1 MKLSLN
7 DDRAFLPMPPAP
19 HPSLGWTFTLRSG
32 GVSQG
37 PWGAFANPKDN
48 APAPR
53 EGSSPTAPG
62 GPPPGQTEACPQAP
76 SSGLT
81 ASSSTGPAPGGLNLG
96 IHCGDDPA
104 AAHEN
109 RRWVEATIGQP
120 ISWLKQVHGI
130 RVLDL
135 GETSPDTDASRGT
148 NRCTPSQEPQ
158 THAQGTSAGADMIP
172 AMDTLVPEPEAD
184 AQITTRPGIA
194 LAVQVADCLPVLL
207 ADRQGRVIGAAHAGW
222 RSLAGGI
229 LQATVQQMRQKVP
242 DANIVAWLGPSIG
255 PTVFEVGDEVRA
267 AFIAAAQDMVANLQ
281 GSQPNQEDAQYTT
294 RAESA
299 FRPGRKPGKWLAN
312 LPELAR
318 QHLHALGI
326 TDIHTAGVCTF
337 SDPARF
343 WSYRR
348 DQTCGRMAGLI
359 WIKP

>member
-37 PWGAFANPKDN
+37 LWGACADSTDD
-48 APAPR
+48 APR
-53 EGSSPTAPG
+53 DDATPAASDGLAPRQEKACPKAPSPASAAPG
-62 GPPPGQTEACPQAP
+62 
-76 SSGLT
+76 
-81 ASSSTGPAPGGLNLG
+81 STGSAPGGLNLG

-109 RRWVEATIGQP
+109 RRRVEATIGQP

-135 GETSPDTDASRGT
+135 DETHPDADAPQGT
-148 NRCTPSQEPQ
+148 NRHVLSREPQ
-158 THAQGTSAGADMIP
+158 THAQGTSAGADMLP
-172 AMDTLVPEPEAD
+172 ATDSPVPEPEAD

-229 LQATVQQMRQKVP
+229 LQATVQKMRDKVP
-242 DANIVAWLGPSIG
+242 DADIVAWLGPSIG
-255 PTVFEVGDEVRA
+255 PAVFEVGDEVCA
-267 AFIAAAQDMVANLQ
+267 AFIATAQDMATNQQ
-281 GSQPNQEDAQYTT
+281 GRPPKQEDAQRTA

-299 FRPGRKPGKWLAN
+299 FQPGRKPGKWLAN

-337 SDPARF
+337 SDPTRF

>member
-1 MKLSLN
+1 MTISLN
-7 DDRAFLPMPPAP
+7 DDHAFLPMPPAP

-37 PWGAFANPKDN
+37 PWGAWANPTDN
-48 APAPR
+48 APLNAA
-53 EGSSPTAPG
+53 SPTAHDG
-62 GPPPGQTEACPQAP
+62 QGPAHHEAPWQAP
-76 SSGLT
+76 SSRPA
-81 ASSSTGPAPGGLNLG
+81 ASSPAESAPGGLNLG
-96 IHCGDDPA
+96 IHCGDAPA

-109 RRWVEATIGQP
+109 RRRVEAIIGQP

-135 GETSPDTDASRGT
+135 DETPSDVGPSRGVSHHAPSQKPQPHAQETSGRPDT
-148 NRCTPSQEPQ
+148 PS
-158 THAQGTSAGADMIP
+158 
-172 AMDTLVPEPEAD
+172 AMDTPVCEPEAD

-229 LQATVQQMRQKVP
+229 LQATVQKMRQKVP
-242 DANIVAWLGPSIG
+242 DADIVAWLGPSIG
-255 PTVFEVGDEVRA
+255 PAVFEVGDEVRA
-267 AFIAAAQDMVANLQ
+267 AFIAAAQDMATHLQ
-281 GSQPNQEDAQYTT
+281 GRPRKPEDAQYTT

-299 FRPGRKPGKWLAN
+299 FQPGRKPGKWLAN

-326 TDIHTAGVCTF
+326 TDIHTAGACTF
-337 SDPARF
+337 SDPVRF

-348 DQTCGRMAGLI
+348 DQTCGRMAGLV

>member
-19 HPSLGWTFTLRSG
+19 HPSVGWTFTLRSG
-32 GVSQG
+32 GISQG
-37 PWGAFANPKDN
+37 PWGAYANPTDN
-48 APAPR
+48 TPSDDTTPVAPDGQAPQQ
-53 EGSSPTAPG
+53 EKACPKAPSPASAAPG
-62 GPPPGQTEACPQAP
+62 
-76 SSGLT
+76 
-81 ASSSTGPAPGGLNLG
+81 STGSAPGGLNLG

-109 RRWVEATIGQP
+109 RRRVEATIGQP

-135 GETSPDTDASRGT
+135 DETHPDTDASRGT
-148 NRCTPSQEPQ
+148 NRHAPSQEPQ
-158 THAQGTSAGADMIP
+158 THVQGTSASADISP
-172 AMDTLVPEPEAD
+172 ATDTPVPEPEAD

-229 LQATVQQMRQKVP
+229 LQATVQKMHQKVP
-242 DANIVAWLGPSIG
+242 DADIVAWLGPSIG
-255 PTVFEVGDEVRA
+255 PAVFEVGDEVRA
-267 AFIAAAQDMVANLQ
+267 AFIAAAQDMATHLQ
-281 GSQPNQEDAQYTT
+281 GRPRKQEDAQCTA

-299 FRPGRKPGKWLAN
+299 FQPGRKPGKWLAN

-326 TDIHTAGVCTF
+326 TDIHTAGACTF

-348 DQTCGRMAGLI
+348 DQTCGRMAGLV

>member
-32 GVSQG
+32 GISQG
-37 PWGAFANPKDN
+37 PWGAFANSTDN
-48 APAPR
+48 VPR
-53 EGSSPTAPG
+53 EAASPV
-62 GPPPGQTEACPQAP
+62 PPDGQRPLQAEAGPQAP
-76 SSGLT
+76 SSALA
-81 ASSSTGPAPGGLNLG
+81 ASCSTGSATGGLNLG
-96 IHCGDDPA
+96 IHCGDDSA

-109 RRWVEATIGQP
+109 RRRVEAIIGRP

-135 GETSPDTDASRGT
+135 DETCPDTDASRGT
-148 NRCTPSQEPQ
+148 NRHAPSQEPQ
-158 THAQGTSAGADMIP
+158 THAQGTSASADMSP
-172 AMDTLVPEPEAD
+172 ATDTLVPEPEAD

-229 LQATVQQMRQKVP
+229 LQATVQKMRQKVP
-242 DANIVAWLGPSIG
+242 DADIVAWLGPSIG
-255 PTVFEVGDEVRA
+255 PAVFEVGDEVRD
-267 AFIAAAQDMVANLQ
+267 AFIAAAQDMATHLQ
-281 GSQPNQEDAQYTT
+281 GRPPKQEGAQRTT

-299 FRPGRKPGKWLAN
+299 FQPGRKPGKWLAN
-312 LPELAR
+312 LPELAL

-326 TDIHTAGVCTF
+326 TDIHTAGACTF

>member
-1 MKLSLN
+1 MTISLN
-7 DDRAFLPMPPAP
+7 DDHAFLPMPPAP
-19 HPSLGWTFTLRSG
+19 HPSVGWTFTLRSG

-37 PWGAFANPKDN
+37 PWGGCANSTDN
-48 APAPR
+48 VPR
-53 EGSSPTAPG
+53 EAASPVPPDGQAPL
-62 GPPPGQTEACPQAP
+62 QEKACPKAP
-76 SSGLT
+76 SSGPA

-96 IHCGDDPA
+96 IHCGDDPV

-109 RRWVEATIGQP
+109 RRRVEAIIGQP
-120 ISWLKQVHGI
+120 ISWLKQVHGV

-135 GETSPDTDASRGT
+135 DETPSDVGSSLGVSRHV
-148 NRCTPSQEPQ
+148 PSQEPQ
-158 THAQGTSAGADMIP
+158 PHAQETSGRP
-172 AMDTLVPEPEAD
+172 ETPSAMDTPVCEPEAD

-207 ADRQGRVIGAAHAGW
+207 ADRQGRVIGVAHAGW

-229 LQATVQQMRQKVP
+229 LQASVQRMRQKVP
-242 DANIVAWLGPSIG
+242 DADIVAWLGPCIG
-255 PTVFEVGDEVRA
+255 PAVFEVGDEVRA
-267 AFIAAAQDMVANLQ
+267 AFIAAAQDMATHLQ
-281 GSQPNQEDAQYTT
+281 GRPPKQEDAQCTT

-299 FRPGRKPGKWLAN
+299 FQPGRKPGKWLAN
-312 LPELAR
+312 LPELAC

-326 TDIHTAGVCTF
+326 TDIHTAGACTF

>member
-1 MKLSLN
+1 MTISLN
-7 DDRAFLPMPPAP
+7 DDHAFLPMPSAP

-37 PWGAFANPKDN
+37 PWGAGADSTDDAPRDGATPVAPDGQTPQQEKACPKAPSP
-48 APAPR
+48 APA
-53 EGSSPTAPG
+53 
-62 GPPPGQTEACPQAP
+62 
-76 SSGLT
+76 
-81 ASSSTGPAPGGLNLG
+81 ASSSTRSAPGGLNLG

-109 RRWVEATIGQP
+109 RRRVEAIIGQP

-135 GETSPDTDASRGT
+135 DETPSDVGSSRGGS
-148 NRCTPSQEPQ
+148 RHAPSQEPQ
-158 THAQGTSAGADMIP
+158 PHAQETSGRPDTP
-172 AMDTLVPEPEAD
+172 SAMDTPVCEPEAD

-229 LQATVQQMRQKVP
+229 LQATVQKMRQKVS
-242 DANIVAWLGPSIG
+242 DADIVAWLGPSIG
-255 PTVFEVGDEVRA
+255 PAVFEVGDEVRA
-267 AFIAAAQDMVANLQ
+267 AFIAPAQDMATHLQ
-281 GSQPNQEDAQYTT
+281 GRPPEQEDSKYTAC
-294 RAESA
+294 AESA
-299 FRPGRKPGKWLAN
+299 FQPGRKPGKWMAN

-326 TDIHTAGVCTF
+326 TDIHTAGACTF

-348 DQTCGRMAGLI
+348 DQTCGRMAGLV

>member
-19 HPSLGWTFTLRSG
+19 HPSVGWTFTLRSG

-37 PWGAFANPKDN
+37 PWGAYANPAGPTPSGDATPAASDGLTPRQGKACLKAPSP
-48 APAPR
+48 APA
-53 EGSSPTAPG
+53 A
-62 GPPPGQTEACPQAP
+62 
-76 SSGLT
+76 SG
-81 ASSSTGPAPGGLNLG
+81 STGSAPGGLNLG

-109 RRWVEATIGQP
+109 RRRVEAIIGQP

-135 GETSPDTDASRGT
+135 DEAHPDTDASRGT
-148 NRCTPSQEPQ
+148 NRHVPSREPQ
-158 THAQGTSAGADMIP
+158 THAQGTSASADMSP
-172 AMDTLVPEPEAD
+172 ATDTLVPEPEAD

-242 DANIVAWLGPSIG
+242 DADIVAWLGPRIG

-267 AFIAAAQDMVANLQ
+267 AFIAAAQDMATHLQ
-281 GSQPNQEDAQYTT
+281 GSPAKQGDAH
-294 RAESA
+294 RDAHAESA
-299 FRPGRKPGKWLAN
+299 FLPGRKPGKWLAN

-326 TDIHTAGVCTF
+326 TDIHTANACTF
-337 SDPARF
+337 SDPVRF

>member
-1 MKLSLN
+1 MTISLN
-7 DDRAFLPMPPAP
+7 DDHAFLPMPPAP
-19 HPSLGWTFTLRSG
+19 HPSVGWTFTLRSG

-37 PWGAFANPKDN
+37 PWGAGADSTDDAPRDDATPATSDGQAPRQEKACPKAPSP
-48 APAPR
+48 APA
-53 EGSSPTAPG
+53 A
-62 GPPPGQTEACPQAP
+62 
-76 SSGLT
+76 SG
-81 ASSSTGPAPGGLNLG
+81 STGSAPGGLNLG

-109 RRWVEATIGQP
+109 RRRVEATIGQP

-135 GETSPDTDASRGT
+135 DETHPDTDAPRGA
-148 NRCTPSQEPQ
+148 NHHAPSQEPQ
-158 THAQGTSAGADMIP
+158 THAQGMSAGADMIP
-172 AMDTLVPEPEAD
+172 ATDVPVSEPEAD

-229 LQATVQQMRQKVP
+229 LQATVQKMRQKVP
-242 DANIVAWLGPSIG
+242 DADIVAWLGPSIG
-255 PTVFEVGDEVRA
+255 PAVFEVGDEVRA
-267 AFIAAAQDMVANLQ
+267 AFIAAAQDMAGNLQ
-281 GSQPNQEDAQYTT
+281 GSQSNQEDAQYTA

-299 FRPGRKPGKWLAN
+299 FQHGRNPGKWLAN

-326 TDIHTAGVCTF
+326 TDIHAAGACTF

>member
-37 PWGAFANPKDN
+37 LWGACADSTDD
-48 APAPR
+48 APR
-53 EGSSPTAPG
+53 DDATPAASDGLAPRQEKACPKAPSPASAAPG
-62 GPPPGQTEACPQAP
+62 
-76 SSGLT
+76 
-81 ASSSTGPAPGGLNLG
+81 STGSAPGGLNLG

-109 RRWVEATIGQP
+109 RRRVEATIGQP

-135 GETSPDTDASRGT
+135 DETHPDADAPQGT
-148 NRCTPSQEPQ
+148 NRHVLSREPQ
-158 THAQGTSAGADMIP
+158 THAQGTSAGADMLP
-172 AMDTLVPEPEAD
+172 ATDSPVPEPEAD

-229 LQATVQQMRQKVP
+229 LQATVQKMRDKVP
-242 DANIVAWLGPSIG
+242 DADIVAWLGPSIG
-255 PTVFEVGDEVRA
+255 PAVFEVGDEVRA
-267 AFIAAAQDMVANLQ
+267 AFIATAQDMATNQQ
-281 GSQPNQEDAQYTT
+281 GRPPKQEDAQRTA

-299 FRPGRKPGKWLAN
+299 FQPGRKPGKWLAN

>member
-19 HPSLGWTFTLRSG
+19 HPSVGWTFTLRSG

-76 SSGLT
+76 SSGPA

-96 IHCGDDPA
+96 IHCGDDPV

-109 RRWVEATIGQP
+109 RRRVEAIIGQP

-135 GETSPDTDASRGT
+135 DETPSDVGPSRGVSHHA
-148 NRCTPSQEPQ
+148 PSQEPQ
-158 THAQGTSAGADMIP
+158 PHAQETSGRPDTP
-172 AMDTLVPEPEAD
+172 SAMDTPVCEPEAD

-229 LQATVQQMRQKVP
+229 LQATVHQMRQKVP

-267 AFIAAAQDMVANLQ
+267 AFIAAAQDMAANLQ

-326 TDIHTAGVCTF
+326 TDIHTAGACTF
-337 SDPARF
+337 SDPTRF

>member
-37 PWGAFANPKDN
+37 PWGAA
-48 APAPR
+48 A
-53 EGSSPTAPG
+53 SSPAEPV
-62 GPPPGQTEACPQAP
+62 
-76 SSGLT
+76 S
-81 ASSSTGPAPGGLNLG
+81 GGLNLG

-109 RRWVEATIGQP
+109 RRRVEATIGQP

-130 RVLDL
+130 HVLDL
-135 GETSPDTDASRGT
+135 DETFADAGSFAGK
-148 NRCTPSQEPQ
+148 NHHVPLQEPQ
-158 THAQGTSAGADMIP
+158 PMPQGASGQPDINP
-172 AMDTLVPEPEAD
+172 ATDVPEPEAD

-229 LQATVQQMRQKVP
+229 LQATVQKMRQKVP
-242 DANIVAWLGPSIG
+242 DADIVAWLGPCIG
-255 PTVFEVGDEVRA
+255 TAVFEVGDEVRA
-267 AFIAAAQDMVANLQ
+267 AFIAAAQDMASSPQ
-281 GSQPNQEDAQYTT
+281 DGASDQDDAQRLA

-299 FRPGRKPGKWLAN
+299 FQPGRKHGKWLAN

-318 QHLHALGI
+318 QHLHAQGI
-326 TDIHTAGVCTF
+326 IDIHTANACTF

-348 DQTCGRMAGLI
+348 DRTCGRMAGLI

>member
-1 MKLSLN
+1 MTISLN
-7 DDRAFLPMPPAP
+7 DDHAFLPMPLAP
-19 HPSLGWTFTLRSG
+19 HPFLGWTFTLRSG

-37 PWGAFANPKDN
+37 PWGADADSTDD
-48 APAPR
+48 APR
-53 EGSSPTAPG
+53 DGATPVAPD
-62 GPPPGQTEACPQAP
+62 GQTPQQEKACPKAP
-76 SSGLT
+76 SSAPA
-81 ASSSTGPAPGGLNLG
+81 ASGSTRPAPGGLNLG

-109 RRWVEATIGQP
+109 RRRVEAIIGQP

-135 GETSPDTDASRGT
+135 DEAHPDTDASRRT
-148 NRCTPSQEPQ
+148 NRHASSQEPQ

-172 AMDTLVPEPEAD
+172 ATDPPVPEPEAD

-229 LQATVQQMRQKVP
+229 LQATVQKMRQKVP
-242 DANIVAWLGPSIG
+242 DADIVAWLGPCIG
-255 PTVFEVGDEVRA
+255 PAVFEVGDEVRA
-267 AFIAAAQDMVANLQ
+267 AFIAAAQDMATHLQ
-281 GSQPNQEDAQYTT
+281 GRPSKQEDAQRTA

-299 FRPGRKPGKWLAN
+299 FQPGRKPGKWLAN

-326 TDIHTAGVCTF
+326 SDIHTAGACTF

>member
-1 MKLSLN
+1 MTISLN
-7 DDRAFLPMPPAP
+7 DDHAFLPMPSVP
-19 HPSLGWTFTLRSG
+19 HPSVGWTFTLRSG

-37 PWGAFANPKDN
+37 PWGACANSTED
-48 APAPR
+48 APR
-53 EGSSPTAPG
+53 DDATPAASDGQAP
-62 GPPPGQTEACPQAP
+62 QQEKACPLAP
-76 SSGLT
+76 SSGPS
-81 ASSSTGPAPGGLNLG
+81 ASRSTGSTTGGLNLG

-109 RRWVEATIGQP
+109 RRRVEAIIGRP

-135 GETSPDTDASRGT
+135 DETHPDTDASRGT
-148 NRCTPSQEPQ
+148 NRHAPSPEPQ
-158 THAQGTSAGADMIP
+158 PHAQGTSASADMSP
-172 AMDTLVPEPEAD
+172 ATDTPVPEPEAD

-229 LQATVQQMRQKVP
+229 LQATVQKMRQKVP
-242 DANIVAWLGPSIG
+242 DADIVAWLGPCIG
-255 PTVFEVGDEVRA
+255 PAVFEVGDEVRA
-267 AFIAAAQDMVANLQ
+267 AFIAAAQDMATHLQ
-281 GSQPNQEDAQYTT
+281 GRPSVQEDAQHMA

-299 FRPGRKPGKWLAN
+299 FQPGRKPGKWLAN
-312 LPELAR
+312 LPELAC

-326 TDIHTAGVCTF
+326 TDIHTAGACTF
-337 SDPARF
+337 SDPVRF

-348 DQTCGRMAGLI
+348 DQTCGRMAGLV

>member
-1 MKLSLN
+1 MTISLN
-7 DDRAFLPMPPAP
+7 DDHAFLPMPSAP

-37 PWGAFANPKDN
+37 PWGAGADSTDDAPRDDATPATSDGQAPQQEKACPKAPSP
-48 APAPR
+48 APA
-53 EGSSPTAPG
+53 
-62 GPPPGQTEACPQAP
+62 
-76 SSGLT
+76 
-81 ASSSTGPAPGGLNLG
+81 ASSSTRSAPGGLNLG

-109 RRWVEATIGQP
+109 RRRVEAIIGQP

-135 GETSPDTDASRGT
+135 DETRPDTDASRGT
-148 NRCTPSQEPQ
+148 NRHVPSQNLQ
-158 THAQGTSAGADMIP
+158 THFQGTSASADMIP
-172 AMDTLVPEPEAD
+172 ATDPPVCEPEAD

-229 LQATVQQMRQKVP
+229 LQATVQKMRQKVS
-242 DANIVAWLGPSIG
+242 DADIVAWLGPSIG
-255 PTVFEVGDEVRA
+255 PAVFEVGDEVRA
-267 AFIAAAQDMVANLQ
+267 AFIAPAQDMATHLQ
-281 GSQPNQEDAQYTT
+281 GRPPEQEDSKYTAC
-294 RAESA
+294 AESA
-299 FRPGRKPGKWLAN
+299 FQPGRKPGKWMAN

-326 TDIHTAGVCTF
+326 TDIHTAGACTF

-348 DQTCGRMAGLI
+348 DQTCGRMAGLV

>member
-1 MKLSLN
+1 MTISLN
-7 DDRAFLPMPPAP
+7 DDHAFLPMPSAP

-37 PWGAFANPKDN
+37 PWGAGADSTDDAPRDDATPATSDGQAPQQEKACPKAPSP
-48 APAPR
+48 APA
-53 EGSSPTAPG
+53 
-62 GPPPGQTEACPQAP
+62 
-76 SSGLT
+76 
-81 ASSSTGPAPGGLNLG
+81 ASSSTRSAPGGLNLG

-109 RRWVEATIGQP
+109 RRRVEAIIGQP

-135 GETSPDTDASRGT
+135 DETHPDTDASRGT
-148 NRCTPSQEPQ
+148 NRHAPSQEPQ
-158 THAQGTSAGADMIP
+158 THAQGTSASADMSP
-172 AMDTLVPEPEAD
+172 ATDTLVPEPEAD

-229 LQATVQQMRQKVP
+229 LQATVQKMRQKVS
-242 DANIVAWLGPSIG
+242 DADIVAWLGPSIG
-255 PTVFEVGDEVRA
+255 PAVFEVGDEVRA
-267 AFIAAAQDMVANLQ
+267 AFIAPAQDMATHLQ
-281 GSQPNQEDAQYTT
+281 GRPPEQEDSKYTAC
-294 RAESA
+294 AESA
-299 FRPGRKPGKWLAN
+299 FQPGRKPGKWMAN

-326 TDIHTAGVCTF
+326 TD
-337 SDPARF
+337 
-343 WSYRR
+343 
-348 DQTCGRMAGLI
+348 
-359 WIKP
+359 

>member
-19 HPSLGWTFTLRSG
+19 HPSVGWTFTLRSG

-76 SSGLT
+76 SSGPA

-96 IHCGDDPA
+96 IHCGDDPV

-109 RRWVEATIGQP
+109 RRRVEAIIGQP

-135 GETSPDTDASRGT
+135 DETPSDVGPSRGVSHHA
-148 NRCTPSQEPQ
+148 PSQEPQ
-158 THAQGTSAGADMIP
+158 PHAQETSGRPDTP
-172 AMDTLVPEPEAD
+172 SAMDTPVCEPEAD

-229 LQATVQQMRQKVP
+229 LQATVQRMRQKVP
-242 DANIVAWLGPSIG
+242 DADIVAWLGPSIG
-255 PTVFEVGDEVRA
+255 PAVFEVGDEVRA
-267 AFIAAAQDMVANLQ
+267 AFIAAAQDMATHLQ
-281 GSQPNQEDAQYTT
+281 GRPPEQEDAQYTT

-299 FRPGRKPGKWLAN
+299 FQPGSKPSKWLAN
-312 LPELAR
+312 LPELAH

-326 TDIHTAGVCTF
+326 TDIHTAGACTF
-337 SDPARF
+337 SDPLRF

-348 DQTCGRMAGLI
+348 DQTCGRMAGLV

>member
-19 HPSLGWTFTLRSG
+19 HPSVGWTFTLRSG

-76 SSGLT
+76 SSGPA

-96 IHCGDDPA
+96 IHCGDDPV

-109 RRWVEATIGQP
+109 RRRVEAIIGQP

-135 GETSPDTDASRGT
+135 DETPSDVGSSRGVS
-148 NRCTPSQEPQ
+148 RHVPSQEPQ
-158 THAQGTSAGADMIP
+158 PHAQETSGRPDTP
-172 AMDTLVPEPEAD
+172 SAMDTPVCEPEAD

-229 LQATVQQMRQKVP
+229 LQATVQKMHQKVP
-242 DANIVAWLGPSIG
+242 DADIVAWLGPCIG
-255 PTVFEVGDEVRA
+255 PAVFEVGDEVRA
-267 AFIAAAQDMVANLQ
+267 AFIAAAQDMAANLQ
-281 GSQPNQEDAQYTT
+281 GSQSNQEDAQYTA

-299 FRPGRKPGKWLAN
+299 FQHGRNPGKWLAN

-326 TDIHTAGVCTF
+326 TDIHTAGACTF